1 MLDLLNSFIEIIGK
15 QNDLLEQIIKLSE
28 DKRQAIVLGQV
39 QELDSMVHKEG
50 ILGQELE
57 KLESARFVLQMEI
70 AENLGMPVTELNAG
84 EIRRVTAEQYP
95 QLATSLDEHL
105 TTLERLIGKLRSS
118 IQENNELLKM
128 SLDYIEEMYYLLSPE
143 DNPGLYSDKGAADIP
158 GKRLQL
164 IDKKA

>member
-84 EIRRVTAEQYP
+84 EIRRVTSEQYP

>member
-1 MLDLLNSFIEIIGK
+1 
-15 QNDLLEQIIKLSE
+15 
-28 DKRQAIVLGQV
+28 
-39 QELDSMVHKEG
+39 
-50 ILGQELE
+50 
-57 KLESARFVLQMEI
+57 
-70 AENLGMPVTELNAG
+70 MPVTELNAG

-95 QLATSLDEHL
+95 QLATSLNEHL
-105 TTLERLIGKLRSS
+105 TTLEKLIGKLRSS

>member
-95 QLATSLDEHL
+95 QLATSLNEHL
-105 TTLERLIGKLRSS
+105 TTLEKLIGKLRSS

-143 DNPGLYSDKGAADIP
+143 DDPGLYSDKGAADIP

>member
-1 MLDLLNSFIEIIGK
+1 MRDLLNGFIQIISE
-15 QNDLLEQIIKLSE
+15 QNSLLEQIVKLSE

-105 TTLERLIGKLRSS
+105 TTLEKLIGKLRSS

>member
-1 MLDLLNSFIEIIGK
+1 MRDLLNGFIQIISE
-15 QNDLLEQIIKLSE
+15 QNSLLEQIVKLSE

-50 ILGQELE
+50 LLGQELE
-57 KLESARFVLQMEI
+57 KLESARFVLQVEI
-70 AENLGMPVTELNAG
+70 ADKLGMPVTELNAG
-84 EIRRVTAEQYP
+84 EIRRVTSEQYP
-95 QLATSLDEHL
+95 QLSTRLNEHL
-105 TTLERLIGKLRSS
+105 TNLEKLIGKLRSS

-128 SLDYIEEMYYLLSPE
+128 SLDYIDEMYYLLSPE
-143 DNPGLYSDKGAADIP
+143 DDPGVYSDKGTADVP

>member
-1 MLDLLNSFIEIIGK
+1 MQDLLNSFIEIIGQ
-15 QNDLLEQIIKLSE
+15 QNDLLEQILKLSE

-57 KLESARFVLQMEI
+57 KLESARFVLQMGI
-70 AENLGMPVTELNAG
+70 AEKLDIPVMELTAG
-84 EIRRVTAEQYP
+84 EIRRLTNEQYSP
-95 QLATSLDEHL
+95 LSAALSEHL
-105 TTLERLIGKLRSS
+105 NNLERLISKLRNS

-128 SLDYIEEMYYLLSPE
+128 SLDYIDEMYYLLSPE
-143 DNPGLYSDKGAADIP
+143 DDPGVYSDKGAADVP

>member
-15 QNDLLEQIIKLSE
+15 QNELLEQIIKLSE

>member
-95 QLATSLDEHL
+95 QLATSLNEHL
-105 TTLERLIGKLRSS
+105 TTLEKLIGKLRSS

>member
-15 QNDLLEQIIKLSE
+15 QNELLEQIIKLSE

-95 QLATSLDEHL
+95 QLATSLNEHL
-105 TTLERLIGKLRSS
+105 TTLEKLIGKLRSS